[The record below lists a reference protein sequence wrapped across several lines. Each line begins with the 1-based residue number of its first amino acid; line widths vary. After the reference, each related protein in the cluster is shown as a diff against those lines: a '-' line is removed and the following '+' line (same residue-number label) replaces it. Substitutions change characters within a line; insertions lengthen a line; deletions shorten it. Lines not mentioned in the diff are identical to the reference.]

1 MQASQKV
8 STKVST
14 VLALVLGFLT
24 LSVGTVLLY
33 SIGIGTAVAGAEAQT
48 ITPQLLA
55 LRVVFGTCG
64 LGFAT
69 LSGYIVGLVAQR
81 APIAHAAAFSLML
94 VVVYVASTV
103 WNVGASVRTDQTLV
117 SIFDVAIAPTVALA
131 VTLAITLAGIMT
143 GGWIR
148 YAQMQAARSA

>member
-1 MQASQKV
+1 MQASK
-8 STKVST
+8 KVST

-24 LSVGTVLLY
+24 LSVSIGLLY
-33 SIGIGTAVAGAEAQT
+33 SIGTSNAVAGAEVQT

-55 LRVVFGTCG
+55 LRVVFGICG

-81 APIAHAAAFSLML
+81 APIAHAVAFSLML

-103 WNVGASVRTDQTLV
+103 WNVGASGETGQSLA
-117 SIFDVAIAPTVALA
+117 SILNVAIAPTATLA
-131 VTLAITLAGIMT
+131 IPLAITLAGIMT